1 MLTLNTL
8 TDHQRAVVAMP
19 IREGGLGLGGASPIL
34 HSAFVGGHGA
44 VIRWLQH
51 KSGWAEAYTIS
62 VSIASKAALAASI
75 DAINEVIEESNGEL
89 LLKYLDPD
97 IPEAWPK
104 QSDLSFAFSR
114 AAADKHEHDLA
125 QTDPQLASWYAN
137 QRLPGAGDFLRVTP
151 GQYHFRVSPQLFR
164 IQVATRLM
172 APIQG
177 LQDSG
182 TRCDCGYAG
191 RDLQTGVHYIS
202 RCPVITMRDTRH

>member
-75 DAINEVIEESNGEL
+75 DAINEVIDVGAEN
-89 LLKYLDPD
+89 
-97 IPEAWPK
+97 
-104 QSDLSFAFSR
+104 
-114 AAADKHEHDLA
+114 EH
-125 QTDPQLASWYAN
+125 
-137 QRLPGAGDFLRVTP
+137 
-151 GQYHFRVSPQLFR
+151 
-164 IQVATRLM
+164 
-172 APIQG
+172 
-177 LQDSG
+177 
-182 TRCDCGYAG
+182 
-191 RDLQTGVHYIS
+191 
-202 RCPVITMRDTRH
+202 